1 MEELNDVD
9 SVLDPES
16 NRDPNPEDYGWTR
29 ITDRSECRLALEEL
43 KDQMDSHLDDID
55 AFLVYARTRVMR
67 DKFANYSDFLDY
79 IFPNETFNASSVP
92 LHGECLDLK
101 QQVIEMDDIIFNI
114 TDLGWNVSLSTTYNE
129 AYKYAVQIPLLYR
142 RRKLYNESYIYDVH
156 DEVIA
161 KCNWLMN
168 WGEESKETGE
178 KALDDFEKIMDERD
192 TALRHFESIGRLF
205 NRLYNKVFNKILPAV
220 TLGDYYLEGNVT
232 KLTLSGAF
240 DTIHFRKVVD
250 ELSDLSTDLSELS
263 NTYANAMIN
272 GRDKFE
278 DMYEKMLSLKLP
290 ILNLM
295 TVNTLELVKHA
306 AEINDS
312 RMQDL
317 VHNLKEN
324 PRDIIELVKETY
336 NRCDGSYGVSDTTS
350 K

>member
-1 MEELNDVD
+1 
-9 SVLDPES
+9 
-16 NRDPNPEDYGWTR
+16 
-29 ITDRSECRLALEEL
+29 
-43 KDQMDSHLDDID
+43 MDGHLDDID
-55 AFLVYARTRVMR
+55 AFVVHARTRVMR

-79 IFPNETFNASSVP
+79 IFPHETFNATSVP

-101 QQVIEMDDIIFNI
+101 QQAIEMDEIIFNI
-114 TDLGWNVSLSTTYNE
+114 TDLGWNITLSRTYNE
-129 AYKYAVQIPLLYR
+129 AYKYAIQIPPLYR
-142 RRKLYNESYIYDVH
+142 RRKLYNESYIYEVH

-161 KCNWLMN
+161 KCNWLKN

-205 NRLYNKVFNKILPAV
+205 NRLYDKVFNKILPAV

-240 DTIHFRKVVD
+240 DTLHLRKAVD
-250 ELSDLSTDLSELS
+250 ELSDLSGDLSEFT
-263 NTYANAMIN
+263 NAYANAMIN
-272 GRDKFE
+272 GRDKFK

-290 ILNLM
+290 ILNLL
-295 TVNTLELVKHA
+295 TANNLKLVKHT

-324 PRDIIELVKETY
+324 PRDIIELVEETY
-336 NRCDGSYGVSDTTS
+336 NRVMDPTESLIQPVKDVVKKIEPPAESLKEYKTAIKLNTEFFM
-350 K
+350 